1 MNFGV
6 ESNYTLYNY
15 NYTLSLLLD
24 DVILK
29 SIQKIASVQIEIKQ
43 DLMMGMDNDA
53 HK

>member
-6 ESNYTLYNY
+6 KS

-29 SIQKIASVQIEIKQ
+29 SRQEIANVQIEIKQ
-43 DLMMGMDNDA
+43 DLMMGMDSDG

>member
-24 DVILK
+24 DAILK
-29 SIQKIASVQIEIKQ
+29 SIQEITSVQIEIKQ
-43 DLMMGMDNDA
+43 DLIMGMDSDG